1 MANNVVTLI
10 SQLFDYSMR
19 YICGA
24 STSSRIGVIY
34 AYPDNLT
41 PDTIIYEVLLYLL
54 YQMIREVLLG
64 EVRDTLIKAGFY
76 VSELYSIRPIGFD
89 LVARRDNSLLIIKV
103 LTNIDAMSE
112 DVARELRTLST
123 LLKGCPL
130 IIGERSGTGSLVN
143 DVVYDRFGI
152 QSITSETLKNH
163 LLEAM
168 PLEVYAAPG
177 GLYVNLDKDKIKQL
191 RTEQNISLGS
201 FARTLKVSRRTVQM
215 YEDGMNAS
223 VEVAIRIEDTL
234 GGNVT
239 DPIDILRPLAPKKEM
254 KPLVSYNEGFRKFQ
268 RDVFSILEKVGYK
281 VTPLE
286 RAPFEAVS
294 QDRKKILLTC
304 VDEYDKKLLIK
315 AQVVSSISRITE
327 RHAVLI
333 TDKDVQKTS
342 LEGTPII
349 VKRELK
355 KIRGPEE
362 ILELV
367 LERLYRDS

>member
-1 MANNVVTLI
+1 
-10 SQLFDYSMR
+10 MR
-19 YICGA
+19 
-24 STSSRIGVIY
+24 
-34 AYPDNLT
+34 
-41 PDTIIYEVLLYLL
+41 
-54 YQMIREVLLG
+54 REELLG

-76 VSELYSIRPIGFD
+76 VSELYSMRPISFD

-112 DVARELRTLST
+112 DVANELRTLSN

-130 IIGERSGTGSLVN
+130 LIGDRSGTGTLVD

-152 QSITSETLKNH
+152 QAITSETLNTH

-177 GLYVNLDKDKIKQL
+177 GLYVNLDQDKIKKL

-201 FARTLKVSRRTVQM
+201 FARALKVSRRTVQM

-234 GGNVT
+234 GGTVT
-239 DPIDILRPLAPKKEM
+239 DPIDILKPAASKKEIK
-254 KPLVSYNEGFRKFQ
+254 KPLSYNEGFRKFQ

-304 VDEYDKKLLIK
+304 VDEYNKRLLRK
-315 AQVVSSISRITE
+315 AQVVSSISKITE

-333 TDKDVQKTS
+333 TDKDVHKTS
-342 LEGTPII
+342 IEGTPLII
-349 VKRELK
+349 KKELK
-355 KIRGPEE
+355 KTRGPEE
-362 ILELV
+362 LLDLI
-367 LERLYRDS
+367 LERLYR